1 MIDLGARLLCLS
13 PHQSVASS
21 RHYVIL
27 VTGST
32 GLGSLRDAPVT
43 LPSWPK
49 ASLRAMKLAEL
60 QVLHFDGATF
70 PLTAAELAAA
80 GGDGQAWGVAPP
92 QRPAI
97 SAAGREARA
106 AFARRPPQAARAHGY
121 TR

>member
-43 LPSWPK
+43 LPAWPK

-60 QVLHFDGATF
+60 QVLHFDGANF

-80 GGDGQAWGVAPP
+80 GGHGQAWGIATC
-92 QRPAI
+92 QRTVI
-97 SAAGREARA
+97 VAAGREARA
-106 AFARRPPQAARAHGY
+106 GFAERVPEAAKAQ
-121 TR
+121 